1 MPFQHLDWKFLEAQ
15 FLWNEEKWYLTS
27 KTYCKN
33 GSWCYTRTNRWMICR
48 PDWPISPNFIQF
60 QLDGAVL
67 ELKGIAE
74 YECQRGIYEV
84 SHPPPNTCRFLN
96 LGCLHKV
103 CSMSLLE
110 GFETSPG
117 PKKQVF
123 VLNFAA
129 VYFWGRHKHRKHSQ
143 TLGHILYS
151 RHILEG
157 YACDWRVMPCA
168 SQSKGHLFWSN
179 LWQRIGLFWEM
190 KIDVGSCWNENTSM

>member
-1 MPFQHLDWKFLEAQ
+1 MPTGLAD
-15 FLWNEEKWYLTS
+15 LTQ
-27 KTYCKN
+27 
-33 GSWCYTRTNRWMICR
+33 IH
-48 PDWPISPNFIQF
+48 PIST
-60 QLDGAVL
+60 
-67 ELKGIAE
+67 GIAE
-74 YECQRGIYEV
+74 YECQRGIQV
-84 SHPPPNTCRFLN
+84 SHLHQIHVCQGLNSHYFHIIGDKLINSIVGVHISIIRIPIKGGMTIPNIATFDHGTCRFLN

-117 PKKQVF
+117 PNKQVF